1 MQYDFPKQEAV
12 IQFVIEAIQA
22 EAFNPKTLF
31 LIGSYTIGNY
41 PLPLSACTEA
51 SIIQAH
57 SILLSSLL
65 ISKDISNYMPSD
77 YFCLEIGKERL
88 YVEVARVLRKKVFI
102 NAAKLRILECLGIPN
117 EDMQWFTTN
126 EQESHI
132 HIVPMWTLA
141 SFKRLKHI
149 SNQYM
154 VSSCKCLM

>member
-22 EAFNPKTLF
+22 EAFNPKALF

-41 PLPLSACTEA
+41 P
-51 SIIQAH
+51 
-57 SILLSSLL
+57 ILLSSLL